1 MNLRENIKKELRL
14 LSEQSSCPNCR
25 AVHYA
30 PACQSGNNNP
40 PLGYYTSSGPCLP
53 SGCPTSTNAYG
64 TPVNWPWGNTYGST
78 SSGCMTINGQAPQ
91 IGDIF
96 ETNGDGFN
104 NYGFNNIRIVTA
116 HFDNDPNSCHCS
128 WCTNPNPNSQP
139 KDYPSAT
146 LSSCSPQGTYYGTS
160 PSPCDTTPASA
171 CAQQWFPN
179 PAPTWATSFMSS
191 NDCTT
196 YTWFANN
203 LEQDAI
209 DIMNDPTTPSPQPGP
224 YNDWNDIKNAANA
237 SGLGQPE
244 KGQFKRKMAKAKY
257 SQCQIQACNC

>member
-14 LSEQSSCPNCR
+14 LTEQTNVYHRWQGACSTTTGIVNFYMGGNQNTPQTNQNFYQQVGSPSVGETVGNFSPPNYWSAGSNQCYTYLGSS
-25 AVHYA
+25 
-30 PACQSGNNNP
+30 
-40 PLGYYTSSGPCLP
+40 
-53 SGCPTSTNAYG
+53 
-64 TPVNWPWGNTYGST
+64 
-78 SSGCMTINGQAPQ
+78 
-91 IGDIF
+91 
-96 ETNGDGFN
+96 
-104 NYGFNNIRIVTA
+104 
-116 HFDNDPNSCHCS
+116 
-128 WCTNPNPNSQP
+128 PNPQGGSHGAYNVSGWDHTLWHGP
-139 KDYPSAT
+139 YPAGYSNCLVCYGAT
-146 LSSCSPQGTYYGTS
+146 Q
-160 PSPCDTTPASA
+160 CDTTPASA
-171 CAQQWFPN
+171 CAQQWFAN